1 MDYRKLVLS
10 GACSAAIALALAPVS
25 AWAEDADAEIV
36 VTATG
41 APQERDTAGQAITV
55 ISSDMIETRQAVSL
69 AELLATTPGVTYSRS
84 GGPGGL
90 TAVRIRGAED
100 SHTLTLID
108 GVRINDPSSTGGS
121 FDFGNLLSLVV
132 DHVEVLRGANSVPWG
147 SQAIGGVVNISTEAL
162 TQDLSA
168 RASAEYGYK
177 DAVNLAG
184 HVSGTSG
191 PVSAS
196 LGGGY
201 FRDDG
206 VSAYRFGTERDG
218 YRQYALTGRVG
229 IAIGPDAG
237 LDFRAYYADSRRDS
251 DGFMSTFPYS
261 FIDTPDY
268 STTKELVAYAGAH
281 FGLLDGA
288 LNNRLSFT
296 LTNVDRDYFEP
307 QFQAD
312 PTSQFRGVV
321 QRIEYRGDAEITKG
335 VRAVFGAEHEFSRLK
350 STFEGRQSTMA
361 DSGFAQLILT
371 PVRQITLTGGI
382 RVDDYRTY
390 GTKTTFAAN
399 AAWRPTDSLTLRA
412 NYSEGFRAPSL
423 YQLYSFYGNPT
434 LQPETARNYEVGAE
448 RRLLGGRATLGL
460 TLFERDA
467 SNLINFFRCPASTP
481 FGFTLTRPAICTVR
495 PSGFYYNVGR
505 ARARGIEATLLV
517 RPMDG
522 LTMEANY
529 TYADSEDRLT
539 GLRLLR
545 RPQHSYN
552 ASVDWEAVKDVK
564 LGATVHGVSSS
575 EDFGVTLNGY
585 TLVGLRASVAIGE
598 HYELYGRVENLF
610 DEKYEMVSGY
620 GTLGRAAFVGVRA
633 KL

>member
-147 SQAIGGVVNISTEAL
+147 SQAIGGVVNISTEAP

-251 DGFMSTFPYS
+251 DGFPPPDYLFA
-261 FIDTPDY
+261 DTPGY
-268 STTKELVAYAGAH
+268 ATTKELVAYAGAH

-288 LNNRLSFT
+288 LSNRLSFT
-296 LTNVDRDYFEP
+296 LTNVDRDLFDTV
-307 QFQAD
+307 D
-312 PTSQFRGVV
+312 PFNNGLFRGVV

-335 VRAVFGAEHEFSRLK
+335 IRAVFGAEHEFSRVK
-350 STFEGRQSTMA
+350 DGFTRNSTTA
-361 DSGFAQLILT
+361 DSGFAQLVLT

-412 NYSEGFRAPSL
+412 NYSEGFKAPSL
-423 YQLYSFYGNPT
+423 YQLYSFYGNSA
-434 LQPETARNYEVGAE
+434 LLPETSRNYEVGAE
-448 RRLLGGRATLGL
+448 QRLIGGRAVVGL
-460 TLFERDA
+460 TLFQRDTT
-467 SNLINFFRCPASTP
+467 NLIDFLSC
-481 FGFTLTRPAICTVR
+481 FGLTTGACAGRPNGLFDGVYA
-495 PSGFYYNVGR
+495 NVGR
-505 ARARGIEATLLV
+505 ARAQGVEATLLV
-517 RPMDG
+517 RPVDG

-545 RPQHSYN
+545 RPQHSFN

-564 LGATVHGVSSS
+564 LGATVHSMSSS
-575 EDFGVTLNGY
+575 EDIDYQTFAPTTLGAY

-620 GTLGRAAFVGVRA
+620 GTVGRAAFVGVRA